1 MYHPSNCERTEAVSW
16 RTIHRTENN
25 STREVSDVDHP
36 KVNRTAALH
45 YVISLTMGHSR
56 FEKLEELI
64 GCDLMNARKHRNLA
78 LHYFFSDVLAIVAA
92 YYATLLLRFNETIGT
107 PIFAAIN
114 RALGLRDTGQVG
126 DDFKIFY
133 IDSAPRI
140 VFFLVIT
147 VCVIYA
153 MWDLY
158 ALRRFI
164 KKRPTAWHITLSNLT
179 ALLIFYAY
187 FYLSRNDFHPR
198 SIFGT
203 MLVLNSVLCIFFRG
217 ALDRLLAV
225 ARERRQRDI
234 HPVILVGT
242 GIEADELDSL
252 MPRLHSHGLFV
263 RERLAWKEGQ
273 TFDAFLQIVEAA
285 VSKHAAGMLIMA
297 EPRLSI
303 NQIMLTLE
311 MTARLD
317 VSAKIL
323 SRKLDILVLRARIS
337 GDMVNG
343 IPLLH
348 FSAPSRTTSY
358 ETIKGVAST
367 VIAAIATVIISPV
380 LLLIAGLVKATS
392 PGPAL
397 FVQERI
403 GVNRQ
408 PFNMLKYRTMRI
420 GADKEQ
426 AEVEALN
433 ESGGGLFKMRRDS
446 RVTPLGKLLRRYSL
460 DELPQLINVVRRN
473 MVLVGPRPLPRRDF
487 ENYYEEWH
495 YGRHHGLPG
504 LTCLWQ
510 VSGRSDL
517 DFHSMCILD
526 VYYLRNQDWVLDVK
540 ILLRTLWVVIF
551 AKGAY

>member
-1 MYHPSNCERTEAVSW
+1 M
-16 RTIHRTENN
+16 
-25 STREVSDVDHP
+25 REGLVLCNVMKVRKHGNLTLLYFLSDV
-36 KVNRTAALH
+36 V
-45 YVISLTMGHSR
+45 
-56 FEKLEELI
+56 
-64 GCDLMNARKHRNLA
+64 
-78 LHYFFSDVLAIVAA
+78 AIVAA
-92 YYATLLLRFNETIGT
+92 YYATLLLRFNETVGT

-114 RALGLRDTGQVG
+114 RTLGVRDVGQVG

-140 VFFLVIT
+140 IFFLIIT
-147 VCVIYA
+147 VCIIYA

-164 KKRPTAWHITLSNLT
+164 KKRPTAWHIIVSNLT
-179 ALLIFYAY
+179 ALVIFYAY

-198 SIFGT
+198 SILGT
-203 MLVLNSVLCIFFRG
+203 MLILNSALCILLRG
-217 ALDRLLAV
+217 AFDRVLAV

-242 GIEADELDSL
+242 GIEADELNSL
-252 MPRLHSHGLFV
+252 MPRLYSHGLFV
-263 RERLAWKEGQ
+263 RERLTWQEGQ
-273 TFDAFLQIVEAA
+273 TFETFLQAA
-285 VSKHAAGMLIMA
+285 ESTITQHSAGMLIMA
-297 EPRLSI
+297 DPRLSI
-303 NQIMLTLE
+303 DQIMLTLE
-311 MTARLD
+311 MTDRLD
-317 VSAKIL
+317 IAVKIL
-323 SRKLDILVLRARIS
+323 SRKLDVLVLRARIS

-348 FSAPSRTTSY
+348 FSAPSRTTCY
-358 ETIKGVAST
+358 ETIKGLAST
-367 VIAAIATVIISPV
+367 AIAVVTTVILSPA
-380 LLLIAGLVKATS
+380 LLLIAWLVKATS

-408 PFNMLKYRTMRI
+408 PFDMFKYRTMRS
-420 GADKEQ
+420 GAEKEQ
-426 AEVEALN
+426 ADVEGLN
-433 ESGGGLFKMRRDS
+433 ESGEGLFKMRRDP
-446 RVTPLGKLLRRYSL
+446 RVTPIGRLLRRYSL
-460 DELPQLINVVRRN
+460 DELPQLINVVRRD
-473 MVLVGPRPLPRRDF
+473 MVLVGPRPLPRRDY

-495 YGRHHGLPG
+495 YSRHHGLPG

-526 VYYLRNQDWVLDVK
+526 VYYLRNQDWVLDTK